1 MTSTPLIIAKKEFAD
16 AARSKLLWGLT
27 LVLLVVTVPNFFGM
41 TDGPILDDAANAVTF
56 FPLTFQNFVAPLVMI
71 AAYRAVVG
79 ERESGSLRVLFGH
92 PVTRRDV
99 VVGKLLGRIALVA
112 VVLLIGTLA
121 LGVVVVA
128 AYGTLPIGLFVVMA
142 AYIVAYGAVWTAVTV
157 GVSAAVSS
165 RLQAIATVL
174 GLFMFFGPFPLW
186 KNIGLPLVA
195 LVATGSASTAGI
207 DQLEPSTWPTW
218 YLYAQRLNP
227 MENFVESRTF
237 VASLAD
243 PSIGYLGDV
252 RVQLFGIAVL
262 VVWVVVP
269 LAVGYWQFERTD
281 LT

>member
-1 MTSTPLIIAKKEFAD
+1 MTSTPLTIARKEFAD

-27 LVLLVVTVPNFFGM
+27 LVLLVVTVPSFFGM

-99 VVGKLLGRIALVA
+99 VAGKLLGRTALVA
-112 VVLLIGTLA
+112 VVLLIGTIA
-121 LGVVVVA
+121 LGIVVVT
-128 AYGTLPIGLFVVMA
+128 AYGSLPVGLFVIMA
-142 AYIVAYGAVWTAVTV
+142 VYIMAYGAVWTAVTV

-165 RLQAIATVL
+165 RLQAITTVL

-186 KNIGLPLVA
+186 KNIGMPLVA
-195 LVATGSASTAGI
+195 LLATGSPSTAGI
-207 DQLEPSTWPTW
+207 NPLKANTWPTW

-227 MENFVESRTF
+227 MENFVETRMF
-237 VASLAD
+237 VASLVD
-243 PSIGYLGDV
+243 PSSGYFGGV
-252 RVQLFGIAVL
+252 QVQLFGIAVL
-262 VVWVVVP
+262 VAWAVVP
-269 LAVGYWQFERTD
+269 LAIGYWQFKRVD